1 MSLWHYRTSGHWQC
15 CSWCWCKRRRGAT
28 TASKHLYIEIN
39 FSCMSLWQFHRCIYI
54 HHSAFEFVMLHTL
67 LWTPTTATYLFGTCH
82 LGHPCILSATA
93 NIWNL
98 TTVNAPYVF
107 ISAVL
112 GMPHTHY
119 SKMFGYVVA
128 SPFSPSSLFSPNFLL
143 ATLPGS
149 QGPAPAQPGRKGQ
162 GKTARPKRATHP
174 PADLHGKRA
183 EAAGALDGIEVK
195 DEESSDGWHEVKP
208 KGRKQKK

>member
-54 HHSAFEFVMLHTL
+54 HHWAFEFVMLHTL

-143 ATLPGS
+143 ARIPGAS
-149 QGPAPAQPGRKGQ
+149 PS
-162 GKTARPKRATHP
+162 TAWEKRPRQDCQAKEGNTP
-174 PADLHGKRA
+174 T
-183 EAAGALDGIEVK
+183 
-195 DEESSDGWHEVKP
+195 S
-208 KGRKQKK
+208 

>member
-1 MSLWHYRTSGHWQC
+1 MDTNHCNIFVWHLPFGAPMHSVSHSQHLEFNHCKCTICVHK
-15 CSWCWCKRRRGAT
+15 CSSWYAT
-28 TASKHLYIEIN
+28 
-39 FSCMSLWQFHRCIYI
+39 
-54 HHSAFEFVMLHTL
+54 HT
-67 LWTPTTATYLFGTCH
+67 
-82 LGHPCILSATA
+82 
-93 NIWNL
+93 
-98 TTVNAPYVF
+98 
-107 ISAVL
+107 
-112 GMPHTHY
+112 HTHY